1 LIAIPI
7 NSSTSS
13 SYHHC
18 NGHHLS
24 SPFPLFLRPP
34 SSSLLPSGSF
44 MTYFMIWYQVERPK
58 LSLKNL
64 NGISEEDFPTVDVF
78 IPVYNEPLQVRKEE
92 EEEE

>member
-1 LIAIPI
+1 
-7 NSSTSS
+7 
-13 SYHHC
+13 
-18 NGHHLS
+18 
-24 SPFPLFLRPP
+24 
-34 SSSLLPSGSF
+34 